1 MWNNKILT
9 ELDDGEYT
17 GEIVSITT
25 EQMREGYPRKSFIVR
40 IIGGRHDGCFV
51 EKKYYLKNWK
61 AISFMKKEL
70 MNIDCPIQDVD
81 DLMDK
86 KPLIIGT
93 RLIFTAQV
101 NEKGYL
107 SLYFKCCAEDEI
119 NNNGHGPGDISHE
132 NNYY

>member
-9 ELDDGEYT
+9 ELDDGEYM
-17 GEIVSITT
+17 GEIASITT
-25 EQMREGYPRKSFIVR
+25 EQMRDGYPRKSFIVK
-40 IIGGRHDGCFV
+40 IIGGRYDGCFV

-81 DLMDK
+81 ELMDK

-93 RLIFTAQV
+93 RIIFTAQV
-101 NEKGYL
+101 NDKGYL
-107 SLYFKCCAEDEI
+107 TLYFKSGAEDAVSSEV
-119 NNNGHGPGDISHE
+119 P
-132 NNYY
+132 